1 MFKQRNAFAGLLAA
15 LALVVTGQ
23 AWAAGTASNTTVTN
37 TVTVDYEVSGTT
49 QSQLSDTVDFLV
61 DNKVDLSVAL
71 VSNDTVIPNQADQVL
86 TFTVTNAG
94 NTTQGYLL
102 AVENDGASDFA
113 MNNVRIYIEDGTT
126 AGFQSG
132 EDTLYTGGT
141 NAGDLDPNSGILGD
155 DTMTVYIVADVPPRD
170 GAGTSGTAPADTN
183 VSIYNLLA
191 TTTEAGSTT
200 VQADNSTDA
209 WDSATL
215 QVVYAEG
222 AAGPHSSDADND
234 GQDSAQATYTVA
246 SAALTVTKSQEVISD
261 GFSPAGFE
269 KAIPGAVV
277 RYTITLDN
285 STGSAAASALD
296 VIDDIQ
302 EAEVTYNA
310 NSVVVNGEAINDG
323 ATGAGT
329 GLNATVTITD
339 EDTDT
344 EDDRVRVSGFIVPA
358 GASWD
363 ITFDVTID

>member
-1 MFKQRNAFAGLLAA
+1 MFVKSNKIAGLLAV
-15 LALVVTGQ
+15 LALTVAGQ
-23 AWAAGTASNTTVTN
+23 AWAAGTASTTPVDN
-37 TVTVDYEVSGTT
+37 TVTVDYEVSSVGQT
-49 QSQLSDTVDFLV
+49 QLSDTVQFLV
-61 DNKVDLSVAL
+61 DNKVDLTVAQ

-86 TFTVTNAG
+86 TFTVTNTG

-141 NAGDLDPNSGILGD
+141 NAGDLDPNSVTPGD
-155 DTMTVYIVADVPPRD
+155 DTMTVYVVADVPPN
-170 GAGTSGTAPADTN
+170 GGGSSPADTD
-183 VSIYNLLA
+183 VAIYNLLA
-191 TTTEAGSTT
+191 TTTVASSTT

-209 WDSATL
+209 WDAATV

-222 AAGPHSSDADND
+222 VAGTHSGDADND

-246 SAALTVTKSQEVISD
+246 SAALSVTKAQTVISD

-269 KAIPGAVV
+269 KAIPGATV

-285 STGSAAASALD
+285 STGGVAASALD

-302 EAEVTYNA
+302 EDEVTYVA
-310 NSVVVNGEAINDG
+310 DSVVVNGEAIDDG
-323 ATGAGT
+323 DTGTGT
-329 GLNATVTITD
+329 GLDATVTITD